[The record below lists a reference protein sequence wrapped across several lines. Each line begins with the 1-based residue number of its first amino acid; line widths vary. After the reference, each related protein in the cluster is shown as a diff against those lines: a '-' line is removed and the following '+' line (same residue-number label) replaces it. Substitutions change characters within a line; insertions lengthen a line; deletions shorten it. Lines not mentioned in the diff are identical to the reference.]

1 MRNRI
6 IIVGLV
12 VLLGFWLGARAN
24 RPVVKQSKA
33 ETARRAFAG
42 RRARKRR
49 EALLAK
55 FGLHG

>member
-6 IIVGLV
+6 ILVGLV

-24 RPVVKQSKA
+24 RPVVKTSKS
-33 ETARRAFAG
+33 ETARRALAD

-49 EALLAK
+49 KALQRR
-55 FGLHG
+55 FGLG